1 MFERDRDT
9 RRDDEREV
17 DVQDEERGSTGG
29 TRRTGS
35 RNTGGGN
42 KQSGNSGNSGRSGSS
57 SQKKK

>member
-9 RRDDEREV
+9 RRDDEREI
-17 DVQDEERGSTGG
+17 DVQDEDRGATRT

-35 RNTGGGN
+35 RNSGGRSQTGG
-42 KQSGNSGNSGRSGSS
+42 GRSGSS